1 LFILFLKLW
10 FILELGH
17 WLSLGRW
24 LFVVRVDEHNG
35 VIRGSIL
42 LFLGLQVLFLRL
54 ESLSAS
60 PNDGDAIFVAVEKDG
75 SSLG

>member
-1 LFILFLKLW
+1 
-10 FILELGH
+10 
-17 WLSLGRW
+17 